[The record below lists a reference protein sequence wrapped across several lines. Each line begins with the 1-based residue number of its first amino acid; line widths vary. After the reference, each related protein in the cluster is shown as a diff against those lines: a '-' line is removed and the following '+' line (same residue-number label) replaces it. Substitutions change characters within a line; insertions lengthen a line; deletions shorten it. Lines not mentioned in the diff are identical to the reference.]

1 MQIVHHE
8 EIVFSSSRTT
18 YTLYRHGTSYLL
30 KTVTCEG
37 SCEQEVLEVLSQ
49 FAAQA
54 WLNGT
59 EDNERQCS

>member
-1 MQIVHHE
+1 MRIIHHE
-8 EIVFSSSRTT
+8 EITFSNSRTA
-18 YTLYRHGTSYLL
+18 YTLYRYGTSYLL

-49 FAAQA
+49 VDAQA